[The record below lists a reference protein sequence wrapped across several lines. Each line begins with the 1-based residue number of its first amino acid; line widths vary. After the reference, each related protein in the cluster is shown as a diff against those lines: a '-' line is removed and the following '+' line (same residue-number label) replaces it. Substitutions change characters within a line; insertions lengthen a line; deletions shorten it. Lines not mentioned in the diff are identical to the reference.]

1 MTFRVMLAVVMLPL
15 MVHGQTLIINE
26 VSNGPT
32 GNQEYVEFVVADNAL
47 AYDCVANTPPCID
60 IRGWIFDDNSGY
72 HGSGGIAAGAM
83 RFSNN
88 PMWACVPIG
97 TIIVM
102 YNGLDRNVNMPPD
115 DVSLNDGNCRIIA
128 PASNA
133 ALFEGNMGTPGAV
146 SCSYPATGWVAG
158 GDWTFTF
165 LANSGDCARIVDLS
179 GCEVFSVCWASCS
192 SNSPIYFESLGSG
205 SQNVWYLN
213 DGDPFLQAN
222 WSEGSTVGN
231 TQETPGA
238 PNNAANATYIGQ
250 FNNNCVP
257 LQPMQLVNAAHTDAD
272 CGCTATASATATGSI
287 PGYTFEWT
295 DAAFAPIGQTGNT
308 AAGLCAGVYHLIA
321 TSSIGCAD
329 TVQFNVLNV
338 GTVST
343 TVENISV
350 CPNTSITYPDG
361 ATAVITAA
369 TSHTAT
375 LADAAG
381 CDSVIVTNVTLLA
394 GTSHVQLLQ
403 LCTGSGYV
411 FPDGTTLSNITSAQ
425 SHVSTLTGSAG
436 CDSIITTNI
445 TVADAITVAE
455 EVRLCMGEDHTFPD
469 GTVVNAV
476 MADQV
481 HTSQFVTATGCD
493 SLVVTT
499 LLVATPTATTSTV
512 TVCANETVT
521 YPDGS
526 SEVITGDRVQV
537 SSFVSTA
544 GCDSVI
550 TTVVTLA
557 PTYSLVEEVQR
568 CSGSDVTFPDGT
580 TAQGVTSSMSHT
592 SVLATT
598 AGCDSIITTNV
609 TITTVLTSQ
618 QDITLCQ
625 GSDHVFADG
634 TTATAVLADQSHTSS
649 FISQSGCD
657 SLFTENLIVILPI
670 TSTANASVCINSPY
684 VFPDGTTE
692 IIAAPTV
699 HNSLLTSVDGCDSL
713 VVTTVVPQ
721 SATIEVVSLTVCAG
735 TSVTFPDGSTIIALA
750 DITQT
755 SVLASVA
762 GCDSTVTTN
771 VTVLPLSSSTEVISL
786 CPGESYTLPNGT
798 VVEVADSSQTFTTML
813 ASSSGC
819 DSLVQIEVVP
829 MAAPVPLFSSTAD
842 SSSLET
848 TVQFT
853 DLSTG
858 AFLTQWTISTL
869 NGTVLT
875 TALDTAM
882 AYTFP
887 EGIAGTYQ
895 VCLEAETRLGC
906 SATYCDT
913 VRIEPHIAVYIPNS
927 FTPNGNGLND
937 QFMPI
942 ISGVE
947 LATYELLV
955 YTRWGEQIFVSSA
968 VDIGWDGTYAG
979 SAAQLGVYVYQISF
993 TGTHS
998 NRIYRY
1004 REQINLVR

>member
-1 MTFRVMLAVVMLPL
+1 
-15 MVHGQTLIINE
+15 
-26 VSNGPT
+26 
-32 GNQEYVEFVVADNAL
+32 
-47 AYDCVANTPPCID
+47 
-60 IRGWIFDDNSGY
+60 
-72 HGSGGIAAGAM
+72 
-83 RFSNN
+83 
-88 PMWACVPIG
+88 
-97 TIIVM
+97 
-102 YNGLDRNVNMPPD
+102 
-115 DVSLNDGNCRIIA
+115 
-128 PASNA
+128 
-133 ALFEGNMGTPGAV
+133 
-146 SCSYPATGWVAG
+146 
-158 GDWTFTF
+158 
-165 LANSGDCARIVDLS
+165 
-179 GCEVFSVCWASCS
+179 
-192 SNSPIYFESLGSG
+192 
-205 SQNVWYLN
+205 
-213 DGDPFLQAN
+213 
-222 WSEGSTVGN
+222 
-231 TQETPGA
+231 
-238 PNNAANATYIGQ
+238 
-250 FNNNCVP
+250 
-257 LQPMQLVNAAHTDAD
+257 
-272 CGCTATASATATGSI
+272 
-287 PGYTFEWT
+287 
-295 DAAFAPIGQTGNT
+295 
-308 AAGLCAGVYHLIA
+308 
-321 TSSIGCAD
+321 
-329 TVQFNVLNV
+329 
-338 GTVST
+338 
-343 TVENISV
+343 
-350 CPNTSITYPDG
+350 
-361 ATAVITAA
+361 
-369 TSHTAT
+369 
-375 LADAAG
+375 
-381 CDSVIVTNVTLLA
+381 
-394 GTSHVQLLQ
+394 
-403 LCTGSGYV
+403 
-411 FPDGTTLSNITSAQ
+411 
-425 SHVSTLTGSAG
+425 
-436 CDSIITTNI
+436 
-445 TVADAITVAE
+445 
-455 EVRLCMGEDHTFPD
+455 
-469 GTVVNAV
+469 
-476 MADQV
+476 
-481 HTSQFVTATGCD
+481 
-493 SLVVTT
+493 
-499 LLVATPTATTSTV
+499 
-512 TVCANETVT
+512 
-521 YPDGS
+521 
-526 SEVITGDRVQV
+526 
-537 SSFVSTA
+537 
-544 GCDSVI
+544 
-550 TTVVTLA
+550 
-557 PTYSLVEEVQR
+557 
-568 CSGSDVTFPDGT
+568 
-580 TAQGVTSSMSHT
+580 MSHT

-634 TTATAVLADQSHTSS
+634 TTANAVLADQSHTSS

-670 TSTANASVCINSPY
+670 TSAESASVCINSPY

-721 SATIEVVSLTVCAG
+721 SATIEVVPLTVCAG
-735 TSVTFPDGSTIIALA
+735 TSVTFPDGSTIIASA
-750 DITQT
+750 NITQT

-786 CPGESYTLPNGT
+786 CPGESYTLPDGT

-813 ASSSGC
+813 ASASGC
-819 DSLVQIEVVP
+819 DSLVQTQVEP

-842 SSSLET
+842 SSSFET

-882 AYTFP
+882 SYTFP

-968 VDIGWDGTYAG
+968 VDTGWDGTYAG

-1004 REQINLVR
+1004 RGQINLVR